1 MKIVLPF
8 FMGISFVNTDTFL
21 ILESFCSPILAY
33 ILVQVPA
40 SYPLERKRDPIPDP
54 GIDPDDRC
62 RILVIIST
70 VIF

>member
-21 ILESFCSPILAY
+21 FLESFCSPILAY

-40 SYPLERKRDPIPDP
+40 SYSLERKRDPIPDP

-62 RILVIIST
+62 GILVIIST